1 MKKEP
6 KYTTSNLDNEK
17 YKDFSVAKQR
27 AKNYMRLKD
36 GYIEPKDVVLGDKTS
51 LDAQMLDKLEPK
63 QETLEEAA
71 ERYAEIYRC
80 PATNDNE
87 YCRHDII
94 SAFNKGAKWQ
104 QKNSNINALDFEID
118 ALKREIKVLKHQ
130 QERKER
136 SYSEEEVLVLLQK
149 YATQDNKYVAEFP
162 ILEWF
167 EQFKKK

>member
-1 MKKEP
+1 MKYKIIIPQEEP

-17 YKDFSVAKQR
+17 YKDYSVSKE
-27 AKNYMRLKD
+27 
-36 GYIEPKDVVLGDKTS
+36 EPKQESCDNCNNDVCCCTIR
-51 LDAQMLDKLEPK
+51 K
-63 QETLEEAA
+63 QETLEEAT